1 MRYYL
6 SIPLLLFSM
15 LLFGAGT
22 TDSLYVSA
30 GEAYTEG
37 RFEKAMKTYS
47 AIVGLGYESPD
58 LYFNMGNAA
67 FRSNE
72 LGFAVLYY
80 EKALKLD
87 PSHEESLKNLAYI
100 SRYRADQLESV
111 PELFIRTW
119 IRHIYQLF
127 SLHTWS
133 YIALAMFLFMLT
145 GTLAYI
151 FSSRLTVKK
160 MGFFTGL
167 LALILLVISITAASN
182 RHSEFMAPDKAVII
196 HPSVVVKSTP
206 SLSGTDLFVLHEGT
220 KVRTD
225 DRVSGW
231 IEIAISDGRVGWIP
245 EESLAVI

>member
-6 SIPLLLFSM
+6 SIPLLLFSLM
-15 LLFGAGT
+15 LPGAGT
-22 TDSLYVSA
+22 TDSLYIRA

-37 RFEKAMKTYS
+37 RFEEAMETYKA
-47 AIVGLGYESPD
+47 VVDLGYESPD

-80 EKALKLD
+80 EKSLKLD
-87 PSHEESLKNLAYI
+87 PSHEEARKNLAYI
-100 SRYRADQLESV
+100 SRYKADQLESV

-119 IRHIYQLF
+119 IRYIYQIF

-133 YIALAMFLFMLT
+133 YIALAMFLLMLT
-145 GTLAYI
+145 GILAYI
-151 FSSRLTVKK
+151 FSSVMALKK
-160 MGFFTGL
+160 TGFFTGL
-167 LALILLVISITAASN
+167 LALILFVLSLTAASN
-182 RHSEFMAPDKAVII
+182 RHSEFISPDRAVII
-196 HPSVVVKSTP
+196 LPSVVVKSTP

-220 KVRTD
+220 KVRKD

-231 IEIAISDGRVGWIP
+231 IEITISDGRVGWVP
-245 EESLAVI
+245 AESLAVI